1 MQRLTARQSQ
11 VLDLVR
17 QHMRDTG
24 YPPTRAEIAKALGF
38 KSANAA
44 EEHLRALARKGVI
57 KIMAGVSR
65 GIRLVAPEGLP
76 LVGQVRAGEP
86 ILAAE
91 HVEDHIDI
99 DSGFFRPEANFLL
112 RVVGDSMVNA
122 GILHGDLLAVHKTP
136 EAHNGQIVVARIND
150 EVTVKRLRRS
160 PGGRRISLLPENDAY
175 EPMEI
180 GPRQDDFAIEG
191 LGVGVLRRS

>member
-24 YPPTRAEIAKALGF
+24 YPPTRAEIAKTLGF

-76 LVGQVRAGEP
+76 LVGQVRAGAP

-99 DSGFFRPEANFLL
+99 DSSFFRPEANFLL

-180 GPRQDDFAIEG
+180 GPRHDDFAIEG

>member
-1 MQRLTARQSQ
+1 MQGLTARQSQ

-17 QHMRDTG
+17 QHMRETG
-24 YPPTRAEIAKALGF
+24 YPPTRAEIAKTLGF

-57 KIMAGVSR
+57 QIMAGVSR
-65 GIRLVAPEGLP
+65 GIRLLAPGGLP
-76 LVGQVRAGEP
+76 LVGRVAAGAP

-99 DSGFFRPEANFLL
+99 EGSLFRPAADFLL
-112 RVVGDSMVNA
+112 RVLGDSMVNA
-122 GILHGDLLAVHKTP
+122 GILHGDLLAVRKTP
-136 EAHNGQIVVARIND
+136 EVHSGQIVVARIND

-175 EPMEI
+175 API
-180 GPRQDDFAIEG
+180 DIDPRHDDFAIEG
-191 LGVGVLRRS
+191 LGVGVLRRG

>member
-24 YPPTRAEIAKALGF
+24 YPPTRAEIAKTLGF

-65 GIRLVAPEGLP
+65 GIRLMAPEGLP

-180 GPRQDDFAIEG
+180 GPRHDDFAIEG

>member
-24 YPPTRAEIAKALGF
+24 YPPTRAEIAKTLGF

-99 DSGFFRPEANFLL
+99 DSGFFRPEAHFLL

-180 GPRQDDFAIEG
+180 GPRHDDFAIEG

>member
-1 MQRLTARQSQ
+1 MQGLTARQTQ

-17 QHMRDTG
+17 QHMRETG
-24 YPPTRAEIAKALGF
+24 YPPTRAEIAKTLGF
-38 KSANAA
+38 RSANAA

-57 KIMAGVSR
+57 RIMSGVSR
-65 GIRLVAPEGLP
+65 GIRLVAPSGLP
-76 LVGQVRAGEP
+76 LVGRVRAGEP

-91 HVEDHIDI
+91 HVENHIDI
-99 DSGFFRPEANFLL
+99 DNGFFHPAADFLL

-160 PGGRRISLLPENDAY
+160 PQGRRLSLLPENDAY
-175 EPMEI
+175 API
-180 GPRQDDFAIEG
+180 NIDPRLDDFAIEG